1 MGSCIALFVQYL
13 CKLSHLRK
21 VGLEKQI
28 GTQIFKMTSKV
39 LLLFLLIAGVFA
51 VNLIAEAYDIEARDI
66 DDDLTM
72 LDSDGMEE
80 VHSFCDNPE
89 HSDDPFCQAVNHA
102 RR

>member
-1 MGSCIALFVQYL
+1 MDFLNYSNSRGLLLEQQIQKGFKQKS
-13 CKLSHLRK
+13 KL
-21 VGLEKQI
+21 
-28 GTQIFKMTSKV
+28 FKMTSKV